1 MGADVHNDNEA
12 AGTKLYAFVSHE
24 SAVDAIW
31 SLAARGWKGLLD
43 DEGVWAVPSPESC
56 VKSQGDLRRLAD
68 DVDLRSLG
76 IRRCPLDLLVPNKS
90 CYSRGRRAR
99 FHVWADSFPAHSF
112 VRPHEQVL
120 VSTPYFVV
128 LQLAMAR
135 RADRLSRQ
143 DAESLAAEDALIR
156 RELGIAGSGSTVSE
170 LLQWNN
176 IARFVRAVQVL
187 CDFMATYRYVPEG
200 YGGDLGPSTGAS
212 VRYGT
217 KPLVNPQAME
227 RYIGEMGNAKGI
239 MRAREVT
246 RAAYAGSASPM
257 ETMLALML
265 TLPSTMGGFGL
276 PHAQLNWEITPGK
289 LELALASQEM
299 MLADICWPESR
310 VAIEYHGWRE
320 HFGSGPRKVGE
331 DAARANS
338 LTALGWKVF
347 HVTFEQAKT
356 VEGVSLLARQVA
368 RALDVELPRSSP
380 TELVWRSR
388 LLAMLLPK
396 VGDEHV

>member
-135 RADRLSRQ
+135 RADRLSR
-143 DAESLAAEDALIR
+143 
-156 RELGIAGSGSTVSE
+156 GGAG
-170 LLQWNN
+170 Q
-176 IARFVRAVQVL
+176 RF
-187 CDFMATYRYVPEG
+187 
-200 YGGDLGPSTGAS
+200 
-212 VRYGT
+212 
-217 KPLVNPQAME
+217 
-227 RYIGEMGNAKGI
+227 GNA
-239 MRAREVT
+239 
-246 RAAYAGSASPM
+246 
-257 ETMLALML
+257 
-265 TLPSTMGGFGL
+265 
-276 PHAQLNWEITPGK
+276 
-289 LELALASQEM
+289 
-299 MLADICWPESR
+299 
-310 VAIEYHGWRE
+310 
-320 HFGSGPRKVGE
+320 
-331 DAARANS
+331 
-338 LTALGWKVF
+338 
-347 HVTFEQAKT
+347 
-356 VEGVSLLARQVA
+356 
-368 RALDVELPRSSP
+368 
-380 TELVWRSR
+380 
-388 LLAMLLPK
+388 
-396 VGDEHV
+396 